1 MNEHPILFSTPM
13 VTAILDARK
22 IQTRRVV
29 DKLYPIS
36 NPNGNWVYV
45 GEENGGYVF
54 KDSISSTIPLKC
66 HYGRVGDR
74 LWVRETWAELG
85 YWSEGT
91 EPHMLKDKKGEEHA
105 IVYYQESAGDFEW
118 TDSDGSPEYAKDGRE
133 RSHWK
138 PSVSMPRWASRIT
151 LEITDIRVQRIQDI
165 TEEDAIAEGAQAGY
179 ILASPTIFHKGLPGY
194 TETPKD
200 YRMGYMRLWDSI
212 NLKRGYGW
220 DNNPWVW
227 VISFK
232 VLEVNK

>member
-66 HYGRVGDR
+66 PYGQVGDR
-74 LWVRETWAELG
+74 LWVKESALYPPDITEQMIIEGADTWPKVV
-85 YWSEGT
+85 YSEGNVNIN
-91 EPHMLKDKKGEEHA
+91 ELKDWGWK
-105 IVYYQESAGDFEW
+105 Q
-118 TDSDGSPEYAKDGRE
+118 
-133 RSHWK
+133 K
-138 PSVSMPRWASRIT
+138 PSIFMPRWASRIT
-151 LEITDIRVQRIQDI
+151 LEITDIRVQKLHEIGQLTHD
-165 TEEDAIAEGAQAGY
+165 DCAKEGWPFGY
-179 ILASPTIFHKGLPGY
+179 NPDFLQEHPLATFRRY
-194 TETPKD
+194 
-200 YRMGYMRLWDSI
+200 WDSI
-212 NLKRGYGW
+212 NEKRGYGW
-220 DNNPWVW
+220 DKNPWVW

>member
-66 HYGRVGDR
+66 PYGQVGDR
-74 LWVRETWAELG
+74 LWVRETFLIATDNSII
-85 YWSEGT
+85 YKADNNMAR
-91 EPHMLKDKKGEEHA
+91 HKG
-105 IVYYQESAGDFEW
+105 I
-118 TDSDGSPEYAKDGRE
+118 
-133 RSHWK
+133 WK
-138 PSVSMPRWASRIT
+138 PSIFMPRWASRIT
-151 LEITDIRVQRIQDI
+151 LEIIDIKPQRLQDI
-165 TEEDAIAEGAQAGY
+165 THEDAISEGAKYMPAAELREERMTVPQIVFAGY
-179 ILASPTIFHKGLPGY
+179 
-194 TETPKD
+194 
-200 YRMGYMRLWDSI
+200 WDSI
-212 NLKRGYGW
+212 NEKRGYGW
-220 DNNPWVW
+220 DKNPWVW
-227 VISFK
+227 VITFK

>member
-66 HYGRVGDR
+66 PYGQVGDR
-74 LWVRETWAELG
+74 LWVRETFLIATDNSII
-85 YWSEGT
+85 YKADNNMAR
-91 EPHMLKDKKGEEHA
+91 HKG
-105 IVYYQESAGDFEW
+105 I
-118 TDSDGSPEYAKDGRE
+118 
-133 RSHWK
+133 WK
-138 PSVSMPRWASRIT
+138 PSIFMPRWASRIT
-151 LEITDIRVQRIQDI
+151 LEITDIRVQKLHEIGQLTHD
-165 TEEDAIAEGAQAGY
+165 DCAKEGWPFGY
-179 ILASPTIFHKGLPGY
+179 NPDFLQEHPLATFRRY
-194 TETPKD
+194 
-200 YRMGYMRLWDSI
+200 WDSI
-212 NLKRGYGW
+212 NEKRGYGW
-220 DNNPWVW
+220 DKNPWVW
-227 VISFK
+227 VITFK

>member
-66 HYGRVGDR
+66 PYGQVGDR
-74 LWVRETWAELG
+74 LWVKESALYPPDITEQMIIEGADTKVV
-85 YWSEGT
+85 YSEGNVNIN
-91 EPHMLKDKKGEEHA
+91 ELKDWGWK
-105 IVYYQESAGDFEW
+105 Q
-118 TDSDGSPEYAKDGRE
+118 
-133 RSHWK
+133 K
-138 PSVSMPRWASRIT
+138 PSIFMPRWASRIT
-151 LEITDIRVQRIQDI
+151 LEITDIKPQELQDI
-165 TEEDAIAEGAQAGY
+165 TEDESISEGVTPLPEQWDSCYLDAY
-179 ILASPTIFHKGLPGY
+179 I
-194 TETPKD
+194 
-200 YRMGYMRLWDSI
+200 RLWDSI
-212 NLKRGYGW
+212 NDKRGHGW
-220 DNNPWVW
+220 YKNEWVW

-232 VLEVNK
+232 VIK